1 MTWKSLSGMATRMN
15 LRLFGVDAKVSFTN
29 GKELQTKAIL
39 SPHMTHL
46 KDHNSDFESFA
57 LIVSLSAEEIADPET
72 VLSIFVQDKI
82 YQVIRYKLEPDGF
95 TVFFLSE

>member
-1 MTWKSLSGMATRMN
+1 MTWKSLSGMATRMH
-15 LRLFGVDAKVSFTN
+15 LRLFGVDVKVTFTN
-29 GKELQTKAIL
+29 GKELLTKAIL

-46 KDHNSDFESFA
+46 KDNNSDFESFA
-57 LIVSLSAEEIADPET
+57 LIASLSTEEIVDPQT
-72 VLSIFVQDKI
+72 LSSIFVQDKI